1 MTTFFYDTLPITANY
16 EEDDLLEY
24 CKQATWDN
32 SIVSDSKRCHS
43 SWPQVTLFNNL
54 VPTIYQVAPDSIRT
68 TYFSTLE
75 KYGDFVKYFKTFAP
89 GRRQQ
94 QATMINNNKD
104 KKYETWGYELI
115 IAQHYSMDEKYKAGI
130 FPSILPTSPME
141 LLLVIYPPLFAP
153 AFELDSRYLKEEDV
167 RGKKKRNQIKSS
179 MVAAPTPISQL
190 HSTSV
195 VTQSDEFERY
205 GHRHDQYGRSKQSS
219 DSFIPGT
226 LAASEH
232 EKLSIQI
239 EELYRNSVPPRYFME
254 QRKRLVDKVVNLLRR
269 QFPKI
274 KLRVEMFGSSA
285 TGLDFIDSDLDLCI
299 IVPSQLFNM
308 DVYDM
313 FHKQRE
319 RNSYY
324 NMFCLSGLLKRGGM
338 INILAVPRANV
349 PICKFED
356 PILQIKADINTHN
369 DMGVENSKL
378 IKEYTSLDP
387 RVRPFLYAIKTFTR
401 MRKINDST
409 GSTLSSYTYVLMGL
423 FYLMTC
429 SPPVIP
435 NLQKLNNNDN
445 NDDIVCDN
453 WTCRSKISK
462 PKLSLYRGKP
472 KHFDVSFHTCVTVL
486 TNDQPLP
493 SQKEQQEKVGGGQP
507 TYWRCHNGQ
516 TVGSLLVG
524 FFAYYGLVFDY
535 KTTLSIRKGTTI
547 PKLPGWRKRSSIA
560 VEDPFIKERNV
571 AISCSVEGFHRVID
585 EFQRAHRLLRTN
597 VDLETVCESI
607 PTPTISYD
615 DHYNDNDYIPLLSRQ
630 FETDDSQLQNVTNTL
645 KATEDVVKQIMDN
658 YHHPTFHQGLTTTTS
673 ETPVQIKMSQP
684 DKSISLSHG
693 EKDTTLTEN
702 KNEEEEDEFMQQQE
716 HTIVFD
722 ARQQMDQ
729 TPQVEEEELDEDDMD
744 TIEFSPLTPIQQRKQ
759 LLMNNKHKKQT
770 ESKSMTPSQENDV
783 KLSQQQQQF
792 DEEKNTIDSTE
803 SESSRSKKVTTL
815 TKEHP
820 VETIGLIE
828 TIVEPQ
834 DKNTTEALFAESSKS
849 KTLYEKKKL
858 QRDED
863 RVIGTLSSDDEEEE
877 ESLLEKEKSKKNKKK
892 NDDNDISS
900 TSTKEIETKTVVV
913 KKATMKLMDLPHHV
927 DKLDIINALEAF
939 GFEIITIRNE
949 IVQQVDHLGLFP
961 IKEWIVRI
969 NGGRS
974 EDLPTRFEVQD
985 IMLVKSYKTRRN
997 VVYRG
1002 IHLNTAFD

>member
-1 MTTFFYDTLPITANY
+1 MTTIFYDSLPITANY

-32 SIVSDSKRCHS
+32 SIVSDSKRCNS

-54 VPTIYQVAPDSIRT
+54 VPTIYQVAPNAIRN

-94 QATMINNNKD
+94 QQQQPGMIINNINN

-115 IAQHYSMDEKYKAGI
+115 IAQHYSNDERYKAGI
-130 FPSILPTSPME
+130 FPSILSTGPME

-153 AFELDSRYLKEEDV
+153 AFELDSRYLKEEDDDDFIG
-167 RGKKKRNQIKSS
+167 GKKKKNKIKSS
-179 MVAAPTPISQL
+179 MVTTSTPVSQL
-190 HSTSV
+190 HSTSA
-195 VTQSDEFERY
+195 VTESDEFQRY
-205 GHRHDQYGRSKQSS
+205 GHRHDQYGRSKQSN

-226 LAASEH
+226 LAGSEH

-239 EELYRNSVPPRYFME
+239 DELYRNSVPPRYFME

-285 TGLDFIDSDLDLCI
+285 TGLDFTDSDLDLCI

-338 INILAVPRANV
+338 INISAVPRANV

-387 RVRPFLYAIKTFTR
+387 RVRPFLYAIKTFTK

-435 NLQKLNNNDN
+435 NLQKLNNDHNS
-445 NDDIVCDN
+445 DDIVCDN

-462 PKLSLYRGKP
+462 PKLSLYR
-472 KHFDVSFHTCVTVL
+472 VL

-493 SQKEQQEKVGGGQP
+493 SKKGQQETLGGGQP
-507 TYWRCHNGQ
+507 TYWRCQNQQ

-535 KTTLSIRKGTTI
+535 KTTLSIRMGTTI

-597 VDLETVCESI
+597 VDLDTVCEPI

-615 DHYNDNDYIPLLSRQ
+615 DHYNDPTYTRRYES
-630 FETDDSQLQNVTNTL
+630 DDSQLQNVTNTL

-658 YHHPTFHQGLTTTTS
+658 YHHPTFHQGSTTSS
-673 ETPVQIKMSQP
+673 ETPVQMKMPQP
-684 DKSISLSHG
+684 EKPIPLSHG
-693 EKDTTLTEN
+693 NKDTIITEN

-759 LLMNNKHKKQT
+759 ILINNKHKRQT

-783 KLSQQQQQF
+783 KLNQQQKKDQEL
-792 DEEKNTIDSTE
+792 DKEKKKIRSTE
-803 SESSRSKKVTTL
+803 SELSRSNKATTL

-834 DKNTTEALFAESSKS
+834 DNNTTEALFAESSKS
-849 KTLYEKKKL
+849 KTLYEKKKI
-858 QRDED
+858 QQDED
-863 RVIGTLSSDDEEEE
+863 RVIGTLSSDDDDEEKE
-877 ESLLEKEKSKKNKKK
+877 ESSLEKKEKNKKK
-892 NDDNDISS
+892 DDLSLPLN
-900 TSTKEIETKTVVV
+900 KEIETKTVVV

-939 GFEIITIRNE
+939 GFEIMTIRNE
-949 IVQQVDHLGLFP
+949 IVQHVDPLGLFS

-1002 IHLNTAFD
+1002 IHLNTAFDVV